1 MANDT
6 LSYTHGTGPV
16 FTDGTTTFALTFNV
30 QSLAASRAVT
40 WPDAAGTVSLLGNT
54 STGSGSVV
62 LATAPTMTNPVV
74 GTQSAGDNSTKAA
87 STAYA
92 DRFNADPQ
100 FFVPT
105 AGGTVSPT
113 ATGNQVGAFINPA
126 GTLATLTL
134 TLPTGLIKG
143 QTLYATFT
151 QIITALTVTATNVD
165 SKGKVAPTAAAVGD
179 TFGWQWDSVSAKWN
193 RIV

>member
-1 MANDT
+1 MANT
-6 LSYTHGTGPV
+6 LKYTNAAGPAFV
-16 FTDGTTTFALTFNV
+16 DGTTGFTLTLND
-30 QSLAASRAVT
+30 QSLTADRIVT
-40 WPDAAGTVSLLGNT
+40 FPDAAGTVTLAGNT
-54 STGSGSVV
+54 TTGSGSVV
-62 LATAPTMTNPVV
+62 LGTAPTLSNPVV

-92 DRFNADPQ
+92 DRFNVDPQ
-100 FFVPT
+100 FSVPT
-105 AGGTVSPT
+105 AGGTVSPA
-113 ATGNQVGAFINPA
+113 ATGSQIQVFINPA

-165 SKGKVAPTAAAVGD
+165 SKGKVTPTAAAVGD
-179 TFGWQWDSVSAKWN
+179 TFGWVWDSASTKWN
-193 RIV
+193 RIA

>member
-1 MANDT
+1 MANT
-6 LSYTHGTGPV
+6 LKYTDGTGPAFADDTTG
-16 FTDGTTTFALTFNV
+16 FTSTINV
-30 QSLAASRAVT
+30 QSLTASRTIVL
-40 WPDAAGTVSLLGNT
+40 PDADGTVTLAGNT
-54 STGSGSVV
+54 TTGSGSVV

-105 AGGTVSPT
+105 TGGTVSPT
-113 ATGNQVGAFINPA
+113 ATGSRVQAFINPA
-126 GTLATLTL
+126 GTLAALTL

-143 QTLYATFT
+143 QALYATFT

-179 TFGWQWDSVSAKWN
+179 TFGWAWDSVSAKWN

>member
-1 MANDT
+1 MANT
-6 LSYTHGTGPV
+6 LAYTNAAGPV
-16 FTDGTTTFALTFNV
+16 FSDGTTGFTTTINV
-30 QSLAASRAVT
+30 QSQTANRVIT
-40 WPDAAGTVSLLGNT
+40 VPDAAGTLTLAGNT
-54 STGSGSVV
+54 TTGSGSVV
-62 LATAPTMTNPVV
+62 LATAPTLTNPVV
-74 GTQSAGDNSTKAA
+74 GTQAAGDNSTKAA

-92 DRFNADPQ
+92 DAFNADPQ

-105 AGGTVSPT
+105 TGGTVSPT
-113 ATGNQVGAFINPA
+113 ASGAQVQAFINPA

-134 TLPTGLIKG
+134 TLPTGAFKG

-165 SKGKVAPTAAAVGD
+165 SKGKVTPTAAAVGD
-179 TFGWQWDSVSAKWN
+179 TFGYVWDSVSTKWN